1 MGLING
7 TVIVGGGPAGIFCA
21 YELIQQ
27 GYTGKITILEM
38 GSLIEKRHCPKDKTG
53 KCVHCTNCSVTSGVG
68 GAGAWSDSKL
78 TISPEAGGYLPEL
91 IGAEKTQALINY
103 VDSIYQKFGMDVETV
118 GAEDTEEIRQI
129 RRRAIAAGL
138 KLVKSPVK
146 HLGTEKS
153 RELYFKI
160 EQYLLSRPNVTV
172 IHNCE
177 VRDLVIS
184 WGRCSGVI
192 TSTGER
198 YYADNTILAVGR
210 RGASWLEGLTAGCG
224 IESTPGT
231 VDIGVRV
238 ECRNEIMEEINECL
252 YEGKFIGYPAPF
264 RDKVR
269 TFCQNPG
276 GFVTQE
282 NYDNNLA
289 LVNGHAFKEKKSENT
304 NLSILCSHNFTTPFD
319 QPIRY
324 AQEVGELT
332 NMLAKGSIL
341 VQRYGDIMA
350 GKRTWQEELDR
361 SNLKP
366 TLPDAVA
373 GDITAAMPYR
383 AMTSILAF
391 IKALDKVVP
400 GFAADETLLYSP
412 EIKFY
417 SNRIKM
423 DEHLRTS
430 IKNLFCI
437 GDGAGITHG
446 IMQAS
451 SMGVQCAREIMKWE
465 ETTKP
470 TDSSKSSKKTI

>member
-1 MGLING
+1 MVRLMGLTNSII
-7 TVIVGGGPAGIFCA
+7 IVGGGPAGIFCA
-21 YELIQQ
+21 YELVQR
-27 GYTGKITILEM
+27 GYSGKITILEM
-38 GSLIEKRHCPKDKTG
+38 GNLVENRSCPKIRTG
-53 KCVHCTNCSVTSGVG
+53 KCIHCKNCSVTSGFA
-68 GAGAWSDSKL
+68 GAGAFSDSKL
-78 TISPEAGGYLPEL
+78 TMSPEAGGYLPEL
-91 IGAEKTQALINY
+91 LGAENVQLLINY
-103 VDSIYQKFGMDVETV
+103 VDSIYQKFGMEVELV
-118 GAEDTEEIRQI
+118 GAEDTEEIKQI
-129 RRRAIAAGL
+129 RKRAIAAGL

-153 RELYFKI
+153 RELYFRI
-160 EQYLLSRPNVTV
+160 ERYLLSCSNVS
-172 IHNCE
+172 IEYNCE
-177 VRDLVIS
+177 CQDIIIDEDED
-184 WGRCSGVI
+184 CIGV
-192 TSTGER
+192 TSTAGQI
-198 YYADNTILAVGR
+198 YYADRVVIAVGR
-210 RGASWLEGLTAGCG
+210 RGASWLERLCSLHG
-224 IESTPGT
+224 IENAPGT

-238 ECRNEIMEEINECL
+238 ECRNEIMEEINKYL

-319 QPIRY
+319 QPIKY

-341 VQRYGDIMA
+341 VQRYGDILA
-350 GKRTWQEELDR
+350 GKRTWQDELER

-383 AMTSILAF
+383 AMTNILAF
-391 IKALDKVVP
+391 IQALDKVVP

-417 SNRIKM
+417 SNKIKM

-430 IKNLFCI
+430 VKNLYCI

-451 SMGVQCAREIMKWE
+451 SMGIQCAREI
-465 ETTKP
+465 
-470 TDSSKSSKKTI
+470 I

>member
-1 MGLING
+1 MGLKNKIA
-7 TVIVGGGPAGIFCA
+7 IVGGGPAGIFCA
-21 YELIQQ
+21 YELLQQ
-27 GYTGKITILEM
+27 NFEGFIDIFEM
-38 GSLIEKRHCPKDKTG
+38 GAPIEKRACPKVSTG
-53 KCVHCTNCSVTSGVG
+53 KCAHCKNCAITSGVG
-68 GAGAWSDSKL
+68 GSGSYSDSKL
-78 TISPEAGGYLPEL
+78 TLSTEVGGNLSHL
-91 IGAEKTQALINY
+91 IGQEDTQALINY
-103 VDSIYQKFGMDVETV
+103 VDSTYQKFGMSVSAV
-118 GAEDTEEIRQI
+118 GMQDSEEIRQI
-129 RRRAIAAGL
+129 RKRAIAAGL
-138 KLVKSPVK
+138 KLVSDPVK
-146 HLGTEKS
+146 HLGTERS

-160 EQYLLSRPNVTV
+160 EQYLQDSSNVH
-172 IHNCE
+172 IHTNCE
-177 VRDLVIS
+177 CLDLLQ
-184 WGRCSGVI
+184 
-192 TSTGER
+192 GEEGEAVGIVTKEGTF
-198 YYADNTILAVGR
+198 YADKVVIAVGR
-210 RGASWLEGLTAGCG
+210 RGASWLEHQGFLHN

-238 ECRNEIMEEINECL
+238 ECRNEIMEEINKYL

-282 NYDNNLA
+282 NYDNDLA

-319 QPIRY
+319 QPIKY
-324 AQEVGELT
+324 AQEVAEIT

-383 AMTSILAF
+383 AMTNILAF
-391 IKALDKVVP
+391 IQALDKVVP

-417 SNRIKM
+417 SNIIKM
-423 DEHLRTS
+423 DKHLKTS
-430 IKNLFCI
+430 VENLYCI
-437 GDGAGITHG
+437 GDGSGWTHG

-451 SMGVQCAREIMKWE
+451 SMGIRCAHEITRELAAE
-465 ETTKP
+465 
-470 TDSSKSSKKTI
+470 